1 MIRAFVVVVLLGG
14 GAAASLAAYAA
25 ITGLSARVPPGPIEA
40 RVARFARAFAT
51 PRELKQRANPVVPS
65 PASLE
70 EAMAHFADHCAA
82 CHGNDGS
89 GETDMG
95 RGLFPR
101 PPDMRGPITQQL
113 TDGELFHVIEQGVRF
128 TGMPAFATGDAAGEE
143 QSWKLVHFIRRLPA
157 LTEDEIARM
166 EGMNPRSPEEVRR
179 QMEEEAFLSGREP

>member
-1 MIRAFVVVVLLGG
+1 
-14 GAAASLAAYAA
+14 
-25 ITGLSARVPPGPIEA
+25 
-40 RVARFARAFAT
+40 
-51 PRELKQRANPVVPS
+51 
-65 PASLE
+65 
-70 EAMAHFADHCAA
+70 
-82 CHGNDGS
+82 
-89 GETDMG
+89 
-95 RGLFPR
+95 
-101 PPDMRGPITQQL
+101 MRGPITQQL